1 MTVVTVVGAGTVA
14 VLVWSARR
22 AEARA
27 RVAGLRRAEGAGADP
42 GRGVRWLGPRLAAAG
57 LEVDPATALGAWLV
71 AAASAAGVGGAASP
85 VVGLLS
91 GGGVLAAG
99 PIGLALARARAER
112 RRAAE
117 LPEVLERVAS
127 ELRAGGTV
135 AEAVEALG
143 AASGPLHDDLRAVSR
158 AIDRGAPLV
167 DALGAWSR
175 RSRVEGVSEAA
186 GGLAV
191 VARLGGAAAP
201 ALEGLAASLRDRLAA
216 GEEARSQSSQARMS
230 AWVVGTAPLAY
241 LAFASVADP
250 GSSSML
256 LTTTAG
262 RVCLAGGLL
271 LEGAGAVWMRRI
283 VAGGGR

>member
-1 MTVVTVVGAGTVA
+1 MTAFAVVGAGTVV
-14 VLVWSARR
+14 VLVCSARR
-22 AEARA
+22 AGATV
-27 RVAGLRRAEGAGADP
+27 RVAGLRRAVEAGSDP
-42 GRGVRWLGPRLAAAG
+42 GRRARWLGPRLAAAG
-57 LEVDPATALGAWLV
+57 LEVDPATALGAWLGAV
-71 AAASAAGVGGAASP
+71 VLAAGVGGAASP

-91 GGGVLAAG
+91 AGGALVAG
-99 PIGLALARARAER
+99 PAGLALARARVER

-135 AEAVEALG
+135 AEAVAALG
-143 AASGPLHDDLRAVSR
+143 AAPGPLHHDLRAVSR
-158 AIDRGAPLV
+158 AIDRGASLV
-167 DALGAWSR
+167 DALGGWAR
-175 RSRVEGVSEAA
+175 RSRVEGAREAA

-201 ALEGLAASLRDRLAA
+201 ALEGLAAALRDRLGAA
-216 GEEARSQSSQARMS
+216 EESRSQSSQARMS
-230 AWVVGTAPLAY
+230 AWVVGAAPLAY

-250 GSSSML
+250 GSTSML

-271 LEGAGAVWMRRI
+271 LEGAGAVWMRHI